1 MHDILQMT
9 EIAELHPRL
18 EDTHHRMTDPGPL
31 LVEYL
36 PKPEATAILESGIPD
51 VTEIT
56 LATTGTTYVGDLQ
69 LRVLEHPKVI
79 ATGIVKVTNR
89 RAMTVE
95 AEAEVLAEID
105 RLTLAVPPAI
115 SKELKQYHNV
125 DELDDVRII
134 RDRQTKA
141 SRGFGFL
148 RFPSIEKSRAFLER
162 NYPIIQLYGKGST
175 DGDDQAAKVRVAFSR
190 ERDDRGR
197 ADKAEGEWAC
207 KICTFVNFPGRKV
220 CFKCQSPQIDMATFG
235 STTAKPFEFLNSGDS
250 DASPDGAPSQFLL
263 LRGLEPT
270 VTEDLL
276 AKGVGK
282 LYKPIGGVAPL
293 NTIPKKGNAKVA
305 STTGDANLGAKEGS
319 LRRILLVRD
328 RRSNESWRYGFAEF
342 ATVDDAQAALTR
354 FNSFEKFT
362 ISSKPVTACYIHA
375 GVFVP
380 VFKFV
385 QDERFVFSPLGS
397 TATKLAYWDED
408 AYVSEL
414 VVTEAPDEMSSAT
427 LEARMKT
434 ATDKAAAAAEKEG
447 LVAPGKEAEGK
458 AKKRKAE
465 AKDPGKLKK
474 TAPAHLQF
482 WSNRHAELHG
492 VKPDNTS
499 EPDGNDSESKEI
511 TSTKKPM
518 LSDSKSTIQ
527 ISYADPI
534 KKCCYLC
541 SRQFK
546 TDVEINK
553 HERLSQ
559 LHRDNLENDDLKG
572 KAAAKMI
579 KAGLPPPTAEE
590 DILEYR
596 DRAKERRAAFGAPK
610 RISLPMKKAV
620 DIQDAEEN
628 DQPIAPS
635 KGASLLGKMGWAAGE
650 GLGARG
656 SGMTAPIA
664 TEMYVQGVGL
674 GAEGGKM
681 GDAVAEAERN
691 TKGGYGDFLE
701 RTKDKAKER
710 FERLG

>member
-1 MHDILQMT
+1 M
-9 EIAELHPRL
+9 A
-18 EDTHHRMTDPGPL
+18 
-31 LVEYL
+31 
-36 PKPEATAILESGIPD
+36 A
-51 VTEIT
+51 
-56 LATTGTTYVGDLQ
+56 
-69 LRVLEHPKVI
+69 
-79 ATGIVKVTNR
+79 
-89 RAMTVE
+89 
-95 AEAEVLAEID
+95 
-105 RLTLAVPPAI
+105 
-115 SKELKQYHNV
+115 
-125 DELDDVRII
+125 
-134 RDRQTKA
+134 
-141 SRGFGFL
+141 FG
-148 RFPSIEKSRAFLER
+148 
-162 NYPIIQLYGKGST
+162 NT
-175 DGDDQAAKVRVAFSR
+175 AAKPS
-190 ERDDRGR
+190 
-197 ADKAEGEWAC
+197 
-207 KICTFVNFPGRKV
+207 
-220 CFKCQSPQIDMATFG
+220 
-235 STTAKPFEFLNSGDS
+235 EFLNSGDS

-276 AKGVGK
+276 AKGVSK
-282 LYKPIGGVAPL
+282 MYKPIGGVAPS
-293 NTIPKKGNAKVA
+293 NTVPKKGNAKVA

-319 LRRILLVRD
+319 IRRVLLVRD

-362 ISSKPVTACYIHA
+362 ISSKPVMACYIHA

-380 VFKFV
+380 VFKLV
-385 QDERFVFSPLGS
+385 QDKRFVFSPLGN

-414 VVTEAPDEMSSAT
+414 VVTEPPDETSSGT
-427 LEARMKT
+427 LDARVKT
-434 ATDKAAAAAEKEG
+434 AADKAAAAAEKEG
-447 LVAPGKEAEGK
+447 LVIPGKETDAK

-465 AKDPGKLKK
+465 AKDSGKLKK

-492 VKPDNTS
+492 VKPENTS
-499 EPDGNDSESKEI
+499 EPDGEESDSREKVGA
-511 TSTKKPM
+511 KKPVPPESISTTQ
-518 LSDSKSTIQ
+518 LSYT
-527 ISYADPI
+527 DPI

-546 TDVEINK
+546 TDVEVNK

-559 LHRDNLENDDLKG
+559 LHRDNLENDDLKT

-579 KAGLPPPTAEE
+579 KAGIPPSTAEE
-590 DILEYR
+590 DSPEYR
-596 DRAKERRAAFGAPK
+596 DRARERRAAFGASK
-610 RISLPMKKAV
+610 RISLPMKRPV
-620 DIQDAEEN
+620 DTKDADEN
-628 DQPIAPS
+628 DQPVAPS

-681 GDAVAEAERN
+681 GDAVEEAERN